1 MSAIRK
7 MSILNKWAVVMH
19 GYKHLHG
26 GDLNEHENLKEGK
39 LFFYEVE
46 KRRRELFYQLGSK
59 Y

>member
-1 MSAIRK
+1 